1 MVAVVSLATKAPH
14 RCMVLDHVLWHG
26 TSWVSRDIR
35 SGQLLVNRSHH
46 SQRGIYVRLGKDVLR
61 RKRQSGNRCY
71 ASLIVPSR
79 FGLRLIGLVMCKVL
93 VVGTCV
99 YVIRPLLALNPFT
112 NKNTFKGD
120 GENLSSLSRSH
131 FGTSAS

>member
-46 SQRGIYVRLGKDVLR
+46 FQRGIYVRLGKTFCVVRDNLEIDVIIMNCTL
-61 RKRQSGNRCY
+61 Q
-71 ASLIVPSR
+71 V
-79 FGLRLIGLVMCKVL
+79 
-93 VVGTCV
+93 
-99 YVIRPLLALNPFT
+99 
-112 NKNTFKGD
+112 
-120 GENLSSLSRSH
+120 
-131 FGTSAS
+131 